1 MKLCLTRTNI
11 GNYIF
16 TPLIIIQK
24 KTNKIVPCEI
34 WGHGIMGE
42 DVFVVAINSS
52 DPTFK
57 EFMLKISEYDFYQ
70 RDVFYKLLLEEIVS

>member
-1 MKLCLTRTNI
+1 
-11 GNYIF
+11 
-16 TPLIIIQK
+16 
-24 KTNKIVPCEI
+24 
-34 WGHGIMGE
+34 
-42 DVFVVAINSS
+42 VAINSF